1 MKKPEEIKHGLECC
15 ASVGACISDR
25 CEYYLGGN
33 MMCTR
38 ELARDA
44 MEYINDLEAR
54 APRWISVN
62 ERLPEEGVWV
72 LTWDRYGNI
81 RNRSLF
87 VFSDETKIFRPDGLF
102 PGKHITHWMP
112 MPEAP
117 EEE

>member
-1 MKKPEEIKHGLECC
+1 MKTPEEIKHGLECC
-15 ASVGACISDR
+15 TKEMKCLGLQ
-25 CEYYLGGN
+25 CEYYGDFPVCIISL
-33 MMCTR
+33 
-38 ELARDA
+38 LRDA
-44 MEYINDLEAR
+44 IEYINELEAK

-87 VFSDETKIFRPDGLF
+87 VFSDETKIFRPYGLF
-102 PGKHITHWMP
+102 PCKHITHWMP

-117 EEE
+117 EEG